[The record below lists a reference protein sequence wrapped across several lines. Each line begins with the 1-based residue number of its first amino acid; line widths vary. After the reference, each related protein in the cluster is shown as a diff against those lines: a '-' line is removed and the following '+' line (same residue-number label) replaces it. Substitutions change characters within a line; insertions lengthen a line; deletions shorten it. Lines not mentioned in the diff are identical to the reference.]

1 MQYSGLETKDLPMAA
16 TVSPQTLP
24 AHGFFQALAR
34 DGVQFYWL
42 VYYRI
47 PSERKG
53 RMQQFVI
60 LFQEVLRGRAGRG
73 DLRGRRRM
81 AWIFLLRL

>member
-1 MQYSGLETKDLPMAA
+1 MQYSGLETKDLSMAA

-34 DGVQFYWL
+34 DGARFCWP
-42 VYYRI
+42 VYYHI
-47 PSERKG
+47 PSEAKA

-60 LFQEVLRGRAGRG
+60 LFQEVLQGGAGRS
-73 DLRGRRRM
+73 DLKQWRRM